1 MEAMYTEELRASVN
15 LLMANL
21 ESQPV
26 AKDFKPKIKPKLTP
40 MNSFLDMGEEG
51 DLPLSKSDVVLSF
64 TLEVSQMGVWMIS
77 AVGER
82 CYISYLYAALV
93 SQTLQVPEGKDP
105 VLLGWLMKRIE
116 GVVFQMKEPG
126 VASFQWYE
134 VSF

>member
-1 MEAMYTEELRASVN
+1 METMYTEELRSSVN

-64 TLEVSQMGVWMIS
+64 TLEVRHMGTPTPSVLQAKGAVWHFCCLTTFTDTQSTI
-77 AVGER
+77 
-82 CYISYLYAALV
+82 L
-93 SQTLQVPEGKDP
+93 
-105 VLLGWLMKRIE
+105 
-116 GVVFQMKEPG
+116 
-126 VASFQWYE
+126 
-134 VSF
+134 

>member
-1 MEAMYTEELRASVN
+1 MSADMEAMYTEELRASVN

-64 TLEVSQMGVWMIS
+64 TLEVSQMGV
-77 AVGER
+77 
-82 CYISYLYAALV
+82 
-93 SQTLQVPEGKDP
+93 
-105 VLLGWLMKRIE
+105 
-116 GVVFQMKEPG
+116 
-126 VASFQWYE
+126 
-134 VSF
+134 